1 MKSRSGYSLQRT
13 MITYFLLI
21 GFASILVGMEFLA
34 EAGGSE
40 LKEALISNLEM
51 NFNNQMEINDALAPI
66 EKLRN
71 KALLM
76 IGIIM
81 IVMIIVLT
89 MFIKNITEPLQHMI
103 EASKEISKGDLSQT
117 IRIQSN
123 NELAELGNVINEM
136 ASNLQE
142 IIMLSRNMCSAG
154 NEYIRKT
161 SSILN
166 HRKLNRDNIDK
177 IGKEVLHLKGEV
189 ELLSEFID
197 YFNFYTIEKKIDE

>member
-1 MKSRSGYSLQRT
+1 
-13 MITYFLLI
+13 
-21 GFASILVGMEFLA
+21 
-34 EAGGSE
+34 
-40 LKEALISNLEM
+40 
-51 NFNNQMEINDALAPI
+51 MEIDDALAPI

-81 IVMIIVLT
+81 VVMIIVLT

-103 EASKEISKGDLSQT
+103 ERSKEISKGDLSQT

-166 HRKLNRDNIDK
+166 HRKLSRDNIDK
-177 IGKEVLHLKGEV
+177 IGKEVLYLKGEV

-197 YFNFYTIEKKIDE
+197 YFNFYTIEKKNDE

>member
-1 MKSRSGYSLQRT
+1 

-21 GFASILVGMEFLA
+21 GFASLLVGVEFLIDTH
-34 EAGGSE
+34 GPE
-40 LKEALISNLEM
+40 LKEKLASNFKKNSM
-51 NFNNQMEINDALAPI
+51 NQMGTDEVFDPI

-71 KALLM
+71 KALMM
-76 IGIIM
+76 IAVIM
-81 IVMIIVLT
+81 AVMIIVLT

-103 EASKEISKGDLSQT
+103 ESSKEISKGDLSQT
-117 IRIQSN
+117 IRVQSK

-136 ASNLQE
+136 ATNLQE
-142 IIMLSRNMCSAG
+142 IILLSRNMCSAG

-166 HRKLNRDNIDK
+166 HQKLSQDNIDK
-177 IGKEVLHLKGEV
+177 IGKELLHLKNEV

-197 YFNFYTIEKKIDE
+197 YFNFYTIEKKIDA

>member
-1 MKSRSGYSLQRT
+1 MKSKSNYSLQRT

-21 GFASILVGMEFLA
+21 GFASLLVGVEFLIDTH
-34 EAGGSE
+34 GPE
-40 LKEALISNLEM
+40 LKEKLVSNFKKNSM
-51 NFNNQMEINDALAPI
+51 NQMGTDEVFDPI

-71 KALLM
+71 KALMM
-76 IGIIM
+76 IAVIM
-81 IVMIIVLT
+81 AVMIIVLT
-89 MFIKNITEPLQHMI
+89 MFIKNITEPLQHML
-103 EASKEISKGDLSQT
+103 ESSKEISKGDLSQT
-117 IRIQSN
+117 IRVQSK

-142 IIMLSRNMCSAG
+142 IILLSRNMCSAG

-166 HRKLNRDNIDK
+166 HQKLSRDNIDK
-177 IGKEVLHLKGEV
+177 IGKEVLHLKSEV

-197 YFNFYTIEKKIDE
+197 YFNFYTIEKKIDA